1 MNRQEAIQLQIDEI
15 MDTFDFQAAIK
26 VMEVYKSMERGY
38 PSDWFM
44 DEEFCEPAMRAT
56 ARECM
61 KAAVKEEYA
70 GHSYFEARFT
80 EGEDDDGPWVR
91 MSLNF
96 GDRSYNDG
104 LSYEK

>member
-1 MNRQEAIQLQIDEI
+1 MNRQEAITQQIDEI
-15 MDTFDFQAAIK
+15 MDSFDFQCVMK
-26 VMEVYKSMERGY
+26 VMEVYKSMDRGY

-44 DEEFCEPAMRAT
+44 DGEFFEPAMRAA

-61 KAAVKEEYA
+61 KAAVKEGYA

-80 EGEDDDGPWVR
+80 EGEDDEGPWVR
-91 MSLNF
+91 ISFSF

-104 LSYEK
+104 VSYEK